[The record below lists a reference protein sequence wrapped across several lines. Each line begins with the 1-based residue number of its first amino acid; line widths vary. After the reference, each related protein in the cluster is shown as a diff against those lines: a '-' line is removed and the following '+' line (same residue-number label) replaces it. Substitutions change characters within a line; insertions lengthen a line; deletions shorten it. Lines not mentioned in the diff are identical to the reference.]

1 MENFNI
7 LTFLNDYSSLIGAIP
22 IIAGGIWGFFKFRE
36 HVKDKRF
43 KTYHDLIDQMVNEQ
57 READRKIKLDRQ
69 IAVIY
74 ELRNFQEYFD
84 VSIRI
89 LKGLKKEWENNNNPR
104 VIEEIDLTLDYMESN
119 WFSRLFK

>member
-7 LTFLNDYSSLIGAIP
+7 LKFLNDHSSLISAIP
-22 IIAGGIWGFFKFRE
+22 IVAGGIWGFFKFRE

-74 ELRNFQEYFD
+74 ELRNFKEYFD

-89 LKGLKKEWENNNNPR
+89 LKGLKEEWKDNDKPR
-104 VIEEIDLTLDYMESN
+104 VIDEINLSLDYMESN
-119 WFSRLFK
+119 WLSRLFK